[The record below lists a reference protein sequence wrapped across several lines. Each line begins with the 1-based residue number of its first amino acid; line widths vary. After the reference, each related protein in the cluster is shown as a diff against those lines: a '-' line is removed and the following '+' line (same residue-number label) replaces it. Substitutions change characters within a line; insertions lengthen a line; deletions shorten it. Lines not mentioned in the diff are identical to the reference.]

1 MLLVDGIDIKIDQV
15 VAITIICMFCLKLT
29 ELNVVTYASWY
40 RVNKASGYDLL
51 CNADKLIDQ
60 SRDT

>member
-1 MLLVDGIDIKIDQV
+1 MILLENSI
-15 VAITIICMFCLKLT
+15 ITNHGKSCKSRDDLKLT